1 MSDIAEQKSEVE
13 AAKALLRTDALEKRR
28 ALSSGYRD
36 EAARDAAKHFLDNV
50 PLGSEQTVALYW
62 PIRDEL
68 DVKPLITRLM
78 DDFHAVCLPL
88 VMGQGNPLEFRRW
101 ELGAPLFPAGLGT
114 LEPAPTAPL
123 VEPDLIVMP
132 LVGWDKRGTRLGYG
146 GGYYDITLG
155 RMTKPPQIVG
165 YAFAAQEIDEIPR
178 EEHDI
183 PLNMLVTERGFA
195 RFGQAAG

>member
-13 AAKALLRTDALEKRR
+13 AAKALLRTHALEKRR

-155 RMTKPPQIVG
+155 RMSKPPQIVG

-183 PLNMLVTERGFA
+183 PLNMLVTEQGFT
-195 RFGQAAG
+195 RFGQVAG